1 MTRMQTVNIHP
12 PLKPG
17 RLLAKHDAWIVAQ
30 SSQIGKLLKRLFFTA
45 PSKYSIREKSCARR
59 ENRATV
65 QETRKGKLTQRA
77 PQYVLVII
85 IYRAVNY
92 CTFSERGK
100 KQQLR
105 HKSESFEQ
113 HFSQLHTAAA
123 RPLNDGREWR
133 WPFISR
139 SSDRRSVSRG
149 PLKDNAFCLSVIQLK
164 ILEVLE
170 MSLVT
175 HLTICR

>member
-1 MTRMQTVNIHP
+1 MTRMKTVNIHT
-12 PLKPG
+12 PLKPV

-30 SSQIGKLLKRLFFTA
+30 SSQIGKLLKRLFIFTA
-45 PSKYSIREKSCARR
+45 RSKYSIREKSCAPR

-65 QETRKGKLTQRA
+65 QETRKGTLTQRA
-77 PQYVLVII
+77 LQYVLVII

-123 RPLNDGREWR
+123 RPPNDGREWR

-149 PLKDNAFCLSVIQLK
+149 PLKDNALCLSVMQLK
-164 ILEVLE
+164 EKF
-170 MSLVT
+170 
-175 HLTICR
+175 